1 MTIAESRFMDSVPRF
16 LLAIAKELRVANR
29 LKVFELQRR
38 FAMDRPDWKKI
49 NDELESI
56 AKGEGE

>member
-1 MTIAESRFMDSVPRF
+1 MTIAESRFMDSVPRS
-16 LLAIAKELRVANR
+16 LLAIAKELKIANK
-29 LKVFELQRR
+29 LKVFELRRR
-38 FAMDRPDWKKI
+38 FAVDRPDWKDI